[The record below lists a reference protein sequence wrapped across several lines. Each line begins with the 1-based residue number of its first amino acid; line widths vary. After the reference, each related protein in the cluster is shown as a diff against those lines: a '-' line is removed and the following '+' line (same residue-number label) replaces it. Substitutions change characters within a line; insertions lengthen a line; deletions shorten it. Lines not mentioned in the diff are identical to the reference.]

1 MRWLI
6 RPYLAHIARGGI
18 SRVARSQIAVAG
30 RYPKGQRVADCE
42 YDYWGEG
49 ERVMP
54 GHTLG
59 EPFKASDSPVILW
72 LHGGAFIFPAM
83 PDGHLPF
90 VNRLC
95 RSLSASAFLPDY
107 RLAPANPFPA
117 ALNDCESAYR
127 LLLDAGVSPDRIVLG
142 GESAGGNLVVALLY
156 RIRKQGLP
164 MPVCAIPV
172 SPTLD
177 MGRLNGAPPRF
188 LNVKKDA
195 MLSTGVLFRIRDWYV
210 GESDSAN
217 PEVSPLMG
225 ECSGLPPLLITAS
238 TAELLCDDSVLF
250 ARKASKAGVK
260 TELALWPLMPHAFPL
275 LERWIPEAKRAREDI
290 TTFIQEQ
297 LGAEKTD

>member
-1 MRWLI
+1 
-6 RPYLAHIARGGI
+6 
-18 SRVARSQIAVAG
+18 VE
-30 RYPKGQRVADCE
+30 KGSYSTR
-42 YDYWGEG
+42 
-49 ERVMP
+49 
-54 GHTLG
+54 
-59 EPFKASDSPVILW
+59 F
-72 LHGGAFIFPAM
+72 
-83 PDGHLPF
+83 
-90 VNRLC
+90 
-95 RSLSASAFLPDY
+95 SLSYL
-107 RLAPANPFPA
+107 RLS
-117 ALNDCESAYR
+117 LKSR
-127 LLLDAGVSPDRIVLG
+127 LVLLL
-142 GESAGGNLVVALLY
+142 
-156 RIRKQGLP
+156 

-195 MLSTGVLFRIRDWYV
+195 MLSPGVLFRIRDWYV
-210 GESDSAN
+210 GDSDSAN